1 MTRRGF
7 LALASA
13 VRDDSMGRTAERELP
28 PGTEYILVRTSD
40 ESTIA
45 RRWNNAGAAAPL
57 GSLVKPFVALA
68 YGARRAF
75 HYPEMECSGCWLPR
89 GHGRIGITTALAQS
103 CNSYFVQLARL
114 TAVEEVER
122 VARRYGL
129 PVPQDLSAESLI
141 GRFGKWRAAPHNIAG
156 AYSELAQ
163 RRAEPGVSMVFD
175 ALRLCAQTGTAAR
188 CAAKVAAKTGTAP
201 CVHSPKMPGDGLT
214 VALFPESAP
223 CFVLLARTHGAPG
236 AECARRVGPFLRTVL
251 R

>member
-89 GHGRIGITTALAQS
+89 GPWPDRYHDGIGPV
-103 CNSYFVQLARL
+103 VQFLLRSARPFD
-114 TAVEEVER
+114 
-122 VARRYGL
+122 RR
-129 PVPQDLSAESLI
+129 
-141 GRFGKWRAAPHNIAG
+141 
-156 AYSELAQ
+156 
-163 RRAEPGVSMVFD
+163 
-175 ALRLCAQTGTAAR
+175 
-188 CAAKVAAKTGTAP
+188 
-201 CVHSPKMPGDGLT
+201 
-214 VALFPESAP
+214 
-223 CFVLLARTHGAPG
+223 
-236 AECARRVGPFLRTVL
+236 
-251 R
+251 